1 MAKSYQISS
10 EQIVTR
16 PLAFLAPIGIVFIIT
31 FLLMPVMVAILS
43 VEGNVSNITL
53 SDMKGLVIVLPFVLA
68 CIPFFTYS
76 RRQVI
81 FNAADH
87 TIYRQTIFG
96 RKPLLRFNEVGDI
109 VLKTGIGQSYYIKT
123 LADRYGRGYRI
134 STSFTGE
141 KDKDKHEFDE
151 VVLPAIRRMLEL
163 QPAGNLVYDSKVLLE
178 GGMLNYYTEHP
189 QGYLLKPG
197 GLLKLLPGVIL
208 LGLGACYGWFSVI
221 TNPAQDK
228 ALAVGT
234 SIGFIFMVFAFTK
247 RLIFDASARQVVVS
261 HLGFAVS
268 RYPLANFAGFNIVR
282 KTYNGLYSGT
292 DVRLKF
298 QKPNSQTPSEVTLAD
313 FNKTNPIEPF
323 IAETEFVLKKIGLG
337 SAELGR

>member
-1 MAKSYQISS
+1 MAKSYQISTG
-10 EQIVTR
+10 QIIIR
-16 PLAFLAPIGIVFIIT
+16 PLAFLAPIGLVFITT

-43 VEGNVSNITL
+43 VEGNVSSITL
-53 SDMKGLVIVLPFVLA
+53 SDMKGAVIVLPFVLA

-87 TIYRQTIFG
+87 TIYRQTIIG

-109 VLKTGIGQSYYIKT
+109 VLKTGIGQSYYIKS
-123 LADRYGRGYRI
+123 LADRYGSGYRI
-134 STSFTGE
+134 STSFSGE
-141 KDKDKHEFDE
+141 KDKDKLEFDE
-151 VVLPAIRRMLEL
+151 VALPAIRQILAL
-163 QPAGNLVYDSKVLLE
+163 QPAGNLVYDSKVLLK
-178 GGMLNYYTEHP
+178 GGILNYYTEHA

-197 GLLKLLPGVIL
+197 GLLKLLPGVVL

-221 TNPAQDK
+221 TNPTQDK

-234 SIGFIFMVFAFTK
+234 TVGFVFMVFAFKK
-247 RLIFDASARQVVVS
+247 RLIFDISARQVVVS
-261 HLGFAVS
+261 HLGFPVS
-268 RYPLANFAGFNIVR
+268 KYPLANFAGFNIVR

-298 QKPNSQTPSEVTLAD
+298 QKPNGQSVSEVTLAD

-323 IAETEFVLKKIGLG
+323 IAETEFVLNKAGFAVSG
-337 SAELGR
+337 